1 MILIFLAAMLPL
13 LAQGP
18 RPRGFGGP
26 GPRGAAG
33 AGGGGGANQVNYL
46 AGYLGLTD
54 AQKTK
59 ATAIFT
65 TADTA
70 STTLRGAQQSAQ
82 DALQAAVKNA
92 DSDAHVDQ
100 LAAAVG
106 VAQGQLAAVR
116 AKADRDFRALLTPD
130 QKTKLDT
137 PPARPGRP

>member
-18 RPRGFGGP
+18 GPGPRPRGFGGP
-26 GPRGAAG
+26 RAGGP
-33 AGGGGGANQVNYL
+33 GGGGPNQVAYL

-54 AQKTK
+54 AQKTA

-65 TADTA
+65 AADTA
-70 STTLRGAQQSAQ
+70 STTARGALRSAE
-82 DALQAAVKNA
+82 DALQAGVKAGTSENQL
-92 DSDAHVDQ
+92 DQ

-106 VAQGQLAAVR
+106 VAQGQLAAIR
-116 AKADRDFRALLTPD
+116 AKADVKFRALLTPD